1 MKQRGRKSA
10 EQQAVVAP
18 VVIQGSFG
26 QRPDPP
32 ADMNERQREIWRE
45 TVACEP
51 ADFFNTAAVRALL
64 KTYCEHRE
72 AAEKLTVIINSFLPE
87 WIKTA
92 EGARRYRELLH
103 MRDMENRAAGL
114 AATRLRLTN
123 QSRYTPQASATAS
136 RNALRSVKP
145 WES

>member
-1 MKQRGRKSA
+1 MKQRGRPSTEQKAIDSA
-10 EQQAVVAP
+10 

-32 ADMNERQREIWRE
+32 ADMNGRQQEIWRE

-51 ADFFNTAAVRALL
+51 ADFFGTAAVRALL

-72 AAEKLTVIINSFLPE
+72 AAEKLTTIINSFQAE
-87 WIKTA
+87 WIKSA
-92 EGARRYRELLH
+92 EGAKRYRELLH
-103 MRDMENRAAGL
+103 MRDQENRAAGL

-123 QSRYTPQASATAS
+123 QSRYTPQAAATAS
-136 RNALRSVKP
+136 RNVVPGLRP
-145 WES
+145 WEA